1 MRKIIKKITDFY
13 NSGDNKFYFS
23 LLGPLTMGTIH
34 LVSTIFHFDW
44 IVVNYCI
51 FSYLMALFK
60 VWQWAIEKYH
70 IKPNHYLAG
79 AISTIIVLTPM
90 MAAFVLTILYK
101 DDPNYFIDWLIY
113 AYALYGTLKMV
124 FAIKSLVKKDKN
136 KRQYVLSYLGL
147 LAALYTIQMMEFSL
161 IKTFSDKNQDNSMY
175 LMQLFTQGA
184 IFIFSIVVIILFFK
198 KYISDKHKLN
208 V

>member
-1 MRKIIKKITDFY
+1 MKKIISEIIEFY
-13 NSGDNKFYFS
+13 NKGDNKFYFS

-34 LVSTIFHFDW
+34 LAATIMRFDW

-60 VWQWAIEKYH
+60 AWQWAIEKYH

-90 MAAFVLTILYK
+90 MAAFVLTIFYK
-101 DDPNYFIDWLIY
+101 DEPHYLIDWLIY

-124 FAIKSLVKKDKN
+124 FAIKSLVKKDKTQ
-136 KRQYVLSYLGL
+136 RQYVLSYLGF

-161 IKTFSDKNQDNSMY
+161 IKTFSDKSQDNSMY
-175 LMQLFTQGA
+175 LMQLFSQGA
-184 IFIFSIVVIILFFK
+184 IFIFSIVVILLFFK
-198 KYISDKHKLN
+198 KYISVNHK
-208 V
+208 

>member
-1 MRKIIKKITDFY
+1 MKKIISEIIEFY
-13 NSGDNKFYFS
+13 NKGDNKFYFS

-34 LVSTIFHFDW
+34 LAATIMRFDW

-60 VWQWAIEKYH
+60 AWQWAIEKYH

-90 MAAFVLTILYK
+90 MAAFVLTIFYK
-101 DDPNYFIDWLIY
+101 DEPHYLIDWLIY

-124 FAIKSLVKKDKN
+124 FAIKSLVKKDKTQ
-136 KRQYVLSYLGL
+136 RQYVLSYLGF

-161 IKTFSDKNQDNSMY
+161 IKTFSDKSQDNSMY
-175 LMQLFTQGA
+175 LMQLFSQGA
-184 IFIFSIVVIILFFK
+184 IFIFSIVVILLFLK
-198 KYISDKHKLN
+198 KHIRVNHK
-208 V
+208 

>member
-1 MRKIIKKITDFY
+1 MKKIISEIIEFY
-13 NSGDNKFYFS
+13 NKGDNKFYFS

-34 LVSTIFHFDW
+34 LAATIMRFDW

-60 VWQWAIEKYH
+60 AWQWAIEKYH

-101 DDPNYFIDWLIY
+101 DEPHYSIDWLIY

-124 FAIKSLVKKDKN
+124 FAIKSLVKKDKTQ
-136 KRQYVLSYLGL
+136 RQYVLSYLGL

-161 IKTFSDKNQDNSMY
+161 IKTFSDKSQENSMY
-175 LMQLFTQGA
+175 LMQLFSQGA
-184 IFIFSIVVIILFFK
+184 IFIFSIVIILLFFK
-198 KYISDKHKLN
+198 KYIRVNHK
-208 V
+208 